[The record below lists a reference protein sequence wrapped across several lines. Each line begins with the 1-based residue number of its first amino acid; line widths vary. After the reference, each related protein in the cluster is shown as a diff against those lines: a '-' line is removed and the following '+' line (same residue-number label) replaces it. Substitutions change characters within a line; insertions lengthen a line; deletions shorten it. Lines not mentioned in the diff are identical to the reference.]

1 MVRRASPLP
10 SWESARVRGNAA
22 AKGRGPPTTNTPITA
37 TPSYNNN
44 PLSQG
49 GAGGVASPLPSWER
63 ARVRGNGAAKG
74 RGPPTTDTPIIRI
87 LVHTFNKNPE
97 FLSPI
102 LLTTNTSVLF

>member
-1 MVRRASPLP
+1 M
-10 SWESARVRGNAA
+10 RGNAA
-22 AKGRGPPTTNTPITA
+22 AKGRGASLQPPPHLTA

-74 RGPPTTDTPIIRI
+74 CGPANNQTRPSQQHSITRI
-87 LVHTFNKNPE
+87 LVHTFNKISE
-97 FLSPI
+97 YLSPI